1 MMGSQ
6 VRAWGLGQKE
16 ALMRSGSV
24 ATGTAKD
31 KVVVD
36 YGERMKEALDHASAV
51 IQHSSQ
57 ALLLGSGIVAD
68 SLHFSLVSYSW
79 PEPAV
84 SSLCPL
90 LRVRA
95 RTPTTHCRIQQ

>member
-1 MMGSQ
+1 M
-6 VRAWGLGQKE
+6 A
-16 ALMRSGSV
+16 A
-24 ATGTAKD
+24 GTAKD

-36 YGERMKEALDHASAV
+36 YGERMKEALDHTSAV

-68 SLHFSLVSYSW
+68 SLHFSLVSCSW
-79 PEPAV
+79 HEPAG
-84 SSLCPL
+84 SSLFPL

-95 RTPTTHCRIQQ
+95 RTPTTHCRNQQW